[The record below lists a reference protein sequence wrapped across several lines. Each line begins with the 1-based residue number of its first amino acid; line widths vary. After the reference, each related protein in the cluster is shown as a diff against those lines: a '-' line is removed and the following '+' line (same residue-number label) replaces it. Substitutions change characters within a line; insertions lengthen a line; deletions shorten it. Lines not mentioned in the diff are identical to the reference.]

1 VIDLLAKKYASASA
15 GSRTAKDN
23 IISKIRETDPKNA
36 DALEKQL
43 SDNNQVIA
51 QLRNSKVYGAQS
63 KKAAAAEKL
72 KRIKAEIQILK
83 TMGGDPKIVAKQIA
97 RLAKELAVAAR
108 EYASANGS
116 TSPEQAVSTDA
127 ATNTS
132 GNNVAALNTVAS
144 GTTNIGATVSAGVS
158 ATVGSGEKSAPEEK
172 DKKADDATQGQDSAS
187 KTMTGA
193 ALAEGARQYQETQR
207 QKFKDDLQ
215 EQGAKIMKKTLE
227 AVADREFAND
237 VRQVAARLKALANLV
252 KQRLHHKG
260 DHKADQAISQTGQKL
275 AEVEKSVS
283 AITGPN
289 QGVMANGY
297 A

>member
-1 VIDLLAKKYASASA
+1 
-15 GSRTAKDN
+15 
-23 IISKIRETDPKNA
+23 
-36 DALEKQL
+36 
-43 SDNNQVIA
+43 
-51 QLRNSKVYGAQS
+51 
-63 KKAAAAEKL
+63 
-72 KRIKAEIQILK
+72 
-83 TMGGDPKIVAKQIA
+83 
-97 RLAKELAVAAR
+97 
-108 EYASANGS
+108 
-116 TSPEQAVSTDA
+116 
-127 ATNTS
+127 
-132 GNNVAALNTVAS
+132 
-144 GTTNIGATVSAGVS
+144 
-158 ATVGSGEKSAPEEK
+158 
-172 DKKADDATQGQDSAS
+172 
-187 KTMTGA
+187 MTGA